1 MNETDGRRQRGERAR
16 AQVLEHA
23 TAIASTDGLEGLTI
37 GRVATD
43 AGVGKGNIQVLF
55 GDKETLQLATLD
67 AGVVHYREMVVEP
80 ALALESPLA
89 RLRVLTEGWFDYVAS
104 GASPGGC
111 FVCAASYEYRA
122 RPGAIQDR
130 VRGHREEMRAR
141 FRETITAAQA
151 AGELRA
157 DVEVDQLV
165 FEIESFR
172 SNANVAF
179 LMGDMAVFE
188 RARRST
194 RARIDAAL
202 A

>member
-1 MNETDGRRQRGERAR
+1 MNETDGRRARGERAR

-37 GRVATD
+37 GRVAAD

-55 GDKETLQLATLD
+55 GDKEALQLATLD
-67 AGVVHYREMVVEP
+67 AGVGPYLATVVER
-80 ALALESPLA
+80 AMALESPLA
-89 RLRVLTEGWFDYVAS
+89 RLRALTDGWFDYVAS
-104 GASPGGC
+104 GQSPGGC

-122 RPGAIQDR
+122 RPGPIQDR
-130 VRGHREEMRAR
+130 VRRHREAVRAR
-141 FRETITAAQA
+141 FRDTIAAGQA

-157 DVEVDQLV
+157 DLDVDQLI

-194 RARIDAAL
+194 RASIDAAV

>member
-1 MNETDGRRQRGERAR
+1 MNKTDGRRQRGERAR

-37 GRVATD
+37 GRLATD

-55 GDKETLQLATLD
+55 GDKETLQLSTLD
-67 AGVVHYREMVVEP
+67 AGVVHYREKVVKP

-89 RLRVLTEGWFDYVAS
+89 RLRALTDGWFDYVAS

-130 VRGHREEMRAR
+130 VRGHSESVRAR
-141 FRETITAAQA
+141 FRETIAAAQA

-157 DVEVDQLV
+157 DVDVDQLV

-194 RARIDAAL
+194 QARIDAAL

>member
-1 MNETDGRRQRGERAR
+1 MNETDGRRLRGERAR

-23 TAIASTDGLEGLTI
+23 AAIASTDGLEGLTI
-37 GRVATD
+37 GRVAAD

-55 GDKETLQLATLD
+55 GDKENLQLATLD
-67 AGVVHYREMVVEP
+67 AGVVHYLTSVVEP
-80 ALALESPLA
+80 AMALESPLA
-89 RLRVLTEGWFDYVAS
+89 RLRALTDGWFDYVAS
-104 GASPGGC
+104 GQSPGGC

-122 RPGAIQDR
+122 RPGVLQDR
-130 VRGHREEMRAR
+130 VRAHREGVRRR
-141 FRETITAAQA
+141 FREVIAASLA

-157 DVEVDQLV
+157 DLDVDQLV

-194 RARIDAAL
+194 RARIDAAI

>member
-1 MNETDGRRQRGERAR
+1 MNETDGRRLRGERAR

-43 AGVGKGNIQVLF
+43 AGVGKGNIQALF
-55 GDKETLQLATLD
+55 GDKETLQLATLN
-67 AGVVHYREMVVEP
+67 AGVDRYFTSVVEP
-80 ALALESPLA
+80 AMALDSPLA
-89 RLRVLTEGWFDYVAS
+89 RLRALTEGWFDYVAS
-104 GASPGGC
+104 GQSPGGC

-130 VRGHREEMRAR
+130 VRNHRDAVRGR
-141 FRETITAAQA
+141 FRDVIAAGMA

-157 DVEVDQLV
+157 DLDVDQLI

-179 LMGDMAVFE
+179 LMDDMTVFE

-194 RARIDAAL
+194 QACINAAV

>member
-1 MNETDGRRQRGERAR
+1 MNETDGRRLRGERAR

-67 AGVVHYREMVVEP
+67 AGVVPYLTTVVEP
-80 ALALESPLA
+80 AMALERPLA
-89 RLRVLTEGWFDYVAS
+89 RLRALTEGWFDYVAA
-104 GASPGGC
+104 GLSPGGC

-130 VRGHREEMRAR
+130 VRGHRESVRAR
-141 FRETITAAQA
+141 FRDVIAAGQA

-157 DVEVDQLV
+157 DLDVDQLI

-179 LMGDMAVFE
+179 LMGEIAVFE

-194 RARIDAAL
+194 QARIDAA
-202 A
+202 AV

>member
-37 GRVATD
+37 GRLATD

-89 RLRVLTEGWFDYVAS
+89 RLRALTDGWFDYVAS

-122 RPGAIQDR
+122 RPGAIRIACAGIASRCAR
-130 VRGHREEMRAR
+130 V
-141 FRETITAAQA
+141 F
-151 AGELRA
+151 
-157 DVEVDQLV
+157 
-165 FEIESFR
+165 
-172 SNANVAF
+172 
-179 LMGDMAVFE
+179 
-188 RARRST
+188 ARRLPQHRRPVNCAPMST
-194 RARIDAAL
+194 SISSSSKSNRFAPTPTWRF
-202 A
+202 

>member
-1 MNETDGRRQRGERAR
+1 MNKTDGRRQRGERAR

-37 GRVATD
+37 GRLATD
-43 AGVGKGNIQVLF
+43 AGVG
-55 GDKETLQLATLD
+55 
-67 AGVVHYREMVVEP
+67 VVHYREKVVKP

-89 RLRVLTEGWFDYVAS
+89 RLRALTDGWFDYVAS

-130 VRGHREEMRAR
+130 VRGHRESVRAR
-141 FRETITAAQA
+141 FREAIAAAQA

-157 DVEVDQLV
+157 DVDVDQLV

-194 RARIDAAL
+194 QARIDAAL

>member
-1 MNETDGRRQRGERAR
+1 M
-16 AQVLEHA
+16 
-23 TAIASTDGLEGLTI
+23 
-37 GRVATD
+37 
-43 AGVGKGNIQVLF
+43 
-55 GDKETLQLATLD
+55 
-67 AGVVHYREMVVEP
+67 HYRNRVVEP

-89 RLRVLTEGWFDYVAS
+89 RLRALTEGWFDYVA
-104 GASPGGC
+104 GGQSPGGC

-122 RPGAIQDR
+122 RPGTIQDH
-130 VRGHREEMRAR
+130 VRGHREAVRAR
-141 FRETITAAQA
+141 FREVIVAGQA

-157 DVEVDQLV
+157 DLDVEQLV

-188 RARRST
+188 RARHST
-194 RARIDAAL
+194 RARIDAAV